1 MNEQKEQASGRFRAI
16 LTPHRSLSRRGFYI
30 LMAFVTLVCLSV
42 GLFFLSLGAWPI
54 FGFMGLDILIVYWA
68 FRVNYRSGR
77 GYETVDLTPQELTLT
92 RVAPSGKEDRFVFNP
107 YWVRVLLSEWPDG
120 RTVMRLASHGE
131 ELVFGAYLTDEERKE
146 FAEALRN
153 ALVEARTTRAAI

>member
-1 MNEQKEQASGRFRAI
+1 MTEPQAETSKGFRAI

-30 LMAFVTLVCLSV
+30 LMAFVSLVCLSV

-54 FGFMGLDILIVYWA
+54 FGFMGLDILLIYWA

-131 ELVFGAYLTDEERKE
+131 ELVFGTCLTDEERKD
-146 FAEALRN
+146 FAKALKN
-153 ALVEARTTRAAI
+153 ALVEARSTRAAI